1 MNTGAKR
8 STNNT
13 IFFIRHKKEEA
24 QNSLH
29 LQKPNPIFMN
39 RRLLSVTVFLA
50 LMLTSLLAGR
60 HNYHVTRNEITA
72 DLNQALALTLLEKKE
87 PIVTQDTIRAYKQLR
102 RTSGGQVLIA
112 VSDERFCRHLKNRRL
127 KGTSFLTFDVVD
139 KEYQGGST
147 DEQAIYSDT
156 LMIRNEHAGETLA
169 LKGYTR
175 LSAAAV
181 FGMSDQRLPAGLMV
195 AAILWAIGS
204 MLYLRKREKENL
216 VLQPVE
222 GCGQPAE
229 DGTQSAE
236 DFGGLTY
243 SNADDRFYGADHT
256 PIRFTPM
263 QQQLMRLFWQ
273 SPSHSI

>member
-1 MNTGAKR
+1 
-8 STNNT
+8 
-13 IFFIRHKKEEA
+13 
-24 QNSLH
+24 
-29 LQKPNPIFMN
+29 MN

-72 DLNQALALTLLEKKE
+72 DLNQALAQTLLEKKE

-127 KGTSFLTFDVVD
+127 KETSFLTFDVVD

-156 LMIRNEHAGETLA
+156 LMIRNGHAGETLA

-175 LSAAAV
+175 IRHVRPALACRTDGSGYPLGHRFDAV
-181 FGMSDQRLPAGLMV
+181 LTE
-195 AAILWAIGS
+195 
-204 MLYLRKREKENL
+204 KRERE
-216 VLQPVE
+216 
-222 GCGQPAE
+222 
-229 DGTQSAE
+229 S
-236 DFGGLTY
+236 
-243 SNADDRFYGADHT
+243 GAAT
-256 PIRFTPM
+256 RRR
-263 QQQLMRLFWQ
+263 MRTTG
-273 SPSHSI
+273 

>member
-1 MNTGAKR
+1 
-8 STNNT
+8 
-13 IFFIRHKKEEA
+13 
-24 QNSLH
+24 
-29 LQKPNPIFMN
+29 MN

-127 KGTSFLTFDVVD
+127 KETSFLTFDVVD

-156 LMIRNEHAGETLA
+156 LMIRNGHAGETLA
-169 LKGYTR
+169 LKGYNR
-175 LSAAAV
+175 LSAAAA
-181 FGMSDQRLPAGLMV
+181 FGVKRHVRPAL
-195 AAILWAIGS
+195 ACRTDGS
-204 MLYLRKREKENL
+204 GYPLGHRFDAVLTEKRERESD
-216 VLQPVE
+216 
-222 GCGQPAE
+222 A
-229 DGTQSAE
+229 T
-236 DFGGLTY
+236 T
-243 SNADDRFYGADHT
+243 R
-256 PIRFTPM
+256 RR
-263 QQQLMRLFWQ
+263 MRTTG
-273 SPSHSI
+273 